1 MILQILKG
9 GHFLA
14 ISHMF
19 GTRGIIKYANYQYT
33 QLRSQKGS
41 PRLISATPYN
51 YRPEHD

>member
-33 QLRSQKGS
+33 AKIVKGQ